1 MTRKSFVRTAAVAAF
16 ATLFAGAAPAAEE
29 VQTWDGLTRVKS
41 RRVDAVFLLEGAS
54 IKDYHAIIIEPVE
67 VAFKE
72 DWQKDYNRDQRDPS
86 RTVKDEDVQKARA
99 EVAAALPE
107 IFAKQFEKGGW
118 TIAHGA
124 QPGAL
129 ALRSAVVDIYVSA
142 PDVPTAGR
150 SRTYSWD
157 AGSATLILEVRD
169 SLSRQL
175 LGRAV
180 DARAT
185 SGGATMQWSTS
196 VSNRADFKMM
206 FDQWAR
212 MLVDGLNDLK
222 EGKQPKPMVT
232 KKKD

>member
-1 MTRKSFVRTAAVAAF
+1 MLSKTFARTATVAVIAA
-16 ATLFAGAAPAAEE
+16 LFCGSGSAAEE
-29 VQTWDGLTRVKS
+29 VQTWDGLTRAKS
-41 RRVDAVFLLEGAS
+41 KRVDAVFLLQGADIS
-54 IKDYHAIIIEPVE
+54 DYHAIIIEPVE

-72 DWQKDYNRDQRDPS
+72 DYQKDYNRDQRDPS

-99 EVAAALPE
+99 EVAKVLPE
-107 IFAKQFEKGGW
+107 IFAKHFEKGGW

-129 ALRSAVVDIYVSA
+129 ALRSAVIDIYVSA
-142 PDVPTAGR
+142 PDTQSAGR

-157 AGSATLILEVRD
+157 AGSATLVLEVRD

-185 SGGATMQWSTS
+185 SGGSTMQWTTS